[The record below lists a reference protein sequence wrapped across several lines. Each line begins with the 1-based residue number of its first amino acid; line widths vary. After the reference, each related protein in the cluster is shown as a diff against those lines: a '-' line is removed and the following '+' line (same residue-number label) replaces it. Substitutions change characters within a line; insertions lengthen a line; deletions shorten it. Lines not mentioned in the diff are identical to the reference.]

1 MGQALERIR
10 VSEKET
16 ETFDQLIKESLQN
29 WNEKTQVKQRR
40 GIELENYEKYLTAFQ
55 RSAGIDN
62 ETLEGLKEIQYC
74 EETEEII
81 KSFAIKHTELSGSY
95 GIIAMVKNQKKI
107 DMMYAV
113 FKFSVEIKPA
123 WRFKPVGN
131 IFGISI
137 PIPAHEL
144 DFTSLDIDKLQE
156 NYIKNK
162 ALKAF
167 QAEGMLTKINYFEED
182 EDV

>member
-16 ETFDQLIKESLQN
+16 ETFDKLIKESLQN

-55 RSAGIDN
+55 RSTGIDN

-107 DMMYAV
+107 DMMHSV
-113 FKFSVEIKPA
+113 F
-123 WRFKPVGN
+123 
-131 IFGISI
+131 
-137 PIPAHEL
+137 
-144 DFTSLDIDKLQE
+144 
-156 NYIKNK
+156 
-162 ALKAF
+162 
-167 QAEGMLTKINYFEED
+167 
-182 EDV
+182 